1 MDGANDLDK
10 IEERRKA
17 VFDELLDYG
26 YYTPI
31 PFVKQDKKDIA
42 CLQRIKDRID
52 REIDV
57 AANEFLKSK
66 GFCVTG
72 AKRKKRK

>member
-1 MDGANDLDK
+1 MNEPNDLDK
-10 IEERRKA
+10 LEERRKA

-26 YYTPI
+26 YYAPI
-31 PFVKQDKKDIA
+31 PFVKQDKKNIA

-52 REIDV
+52 RELDV
-57 AANEFLKSK
+57 AANEFLKSN